1 MSVKP
6 YQLQIL
12 LKKYSSYLLLLTLV
26 SFIICNTFLIAN
38 ERYWGVLIPLLLAV
52 ITLALIRLETLL
64 TAVAFFTPLSTS
76 LKELGVYNPIG
87 VEMALPTEPLLFGL
101 MIVAWVK
108 MISDKALFKGLY
120 AHPISISISAY
131 LFWLLFTSISSSMPL
146 VSLKLLATRLW
157 FISSFYVLAYAWFQ
171 KKSNVHRFV
180 KAYLAGL
187 SLVALYSIVKHSAKG
202 FEHEVAHW
210 VMSPF
215 FKDHTSYGMALALL
229 LPFSY
234 YLTKFSA
241 NKAIKLVY
249 TFVFVLL
256 IIALILSYTRAA
268 WLSCVLA
275 LCVYIIIKLR
285 IRFSLFLSFFIF
297 LTSFVLIFQTDI
309 LMVLEKNSQDSSD
322 SFLEHIESMS
332 NVTTDASNL
341 ERINR
346 WKSAIRLFEERP
358 HLGWGPGTYQFH
370 YAPYQNYYD
379 KTVISTNAGDMGN
392 AHSEYLSA
400 LSETGWPGLFVFLL
414 FLITVFFNAIV
425 LYPKLEDKQ
434 EKWMLMSC
442 ILGLVTYFS
451 HALLNNFLDMDKASV
466 PVWAFIA
473 LIVVLDLNHK
483 NKEIEV

>member
-1 MSVKP
+1 M
-6 YQLQIL
+6 IG
-12 LKKYSSYLLLLTLV
+12 
-26 SFIICNTFLIAN
+26 N
-38 ERYWGVLIPLLLAV
+38 ERYWGLLIPLFLAV
-52 ITLALIRLETLL
+52 ITMALLRLDLLL
-64 TAVAFFTPLSTS
+64 TTVAFLTPLTTS
-76 LKELGVYNPIG
+76 LKELGIYNPIG
-87 VEMALPTEPLLFGL
+87 VEMALPTEPILFGL

-108 MISDKALFKGLY
+108 MFSDKTLFKGLY
-120 AHPISISISAY
+120 THPISIAIGAY
-131 LFWLLFTSISSSMPL
+131 LFWLLFTSISSSMPI
-146 VSLKLLATRLW
+146 VSLKLLVTRLW

-180 KAYLAGL
+180 KAYLTGL
-187 SLVALYSIVKHSAKG
+187 SLVALYTIVQHSAMG

-234 YLTKFSA
+234 YLTKYSETQ
-241 NKAIKLVY
+241 AIKLMF
-249 TFVFVLL
+249 TCVFILL

-275 LCVYIIIKLR
+275 LCVYIIMKLK
-285 IRFSLFLSFFIF
+285 IRFSLLLSFFIF
-297 LTSFVLIFQTDI
+297 SMSFILIFQTDI

-346 WKSAIRLFEERP
+346 WKSAIRLFEDRP
-358 HLGWGPGTYQFH
+358 HFGWGPGTYQFH
-370 YAPYQNYYD
+370 YAPYQNYYE

-400 LSETGWPGLFVFLL
+400 LAETGWPGLLVFLI
-414 FLITVFFNAIV
+414 FITTVFFKAIV
-425 LYPKLEDKQ
+425 LYPKLVDKREQ
-434 EKWMLMSC
+434 WMVMAC

-466 PVWAFIA
+466 PIWAFVA
-473 LIVVLDLNHK
+473 LIVVLDVNHK
-483 NKEIEV
+483 NKKIEA

>member
-1 MSVKP
+1 M
-6 YQLQIL
+6 IG
-12 LKKYSSYLLLLTLV
+12 
-26 SFIICNTFLIAN
+26 N
-38 ERYWGVLIPLLLAV
+38 ERYWGLLIPLFLAV
-52 ITLALIRLETLL
+52 ITMALLRLDLLL
-64 TAVAFFTPLSTS
+64 TTVAFLTPLSTS
-76 LKELGVYNPIG
+76 LKELGIYNPIG
-87 VEMALPTEPLLFGL
+87 VEMALPTEPILFGL

-108 MISDKALFKGLY
+108 MFSDKTLFKGLY
-120 AHPISISISAY
+120 THPISIAIGAY
-131 LFWLLFTSISSSMPL
+131 LFWLLFTSISSSMPI
-146 VSLKLLATRLW
+146 VSLKLLVTRLW

-180 KAYLAGL
+180 KAYLTGL
-187 SLVALYSIVKHSAKG
+187 SLVALYTIVQHSAMG

-234 YLTKFSA
+234 YLTKYSETQ
-241 NKAIKLVY
+241 AIKLMF
-249 TFVFVLL
+249 TCVFILL

-275 LCVYIIIKLR
+275 LCVYIIIKLK
-285 IRFSLFLSFFIF
+285 IRFSLLLSFFIF
-297 LTSFVLIFQTDI
+297 SMSFILIFQTDI

-346 WKSAIRLFEERP
+346 WKSAIRLFEDRP
-358 HLGWGPGTYQFH
+358 HFGWGPGTYQFH
-370 YAPYQNYYD
+370 YAPYQNYYE

-400 LSETGWPGLFVFLL
+400 LAETGWPGLLVFLI
-414 FLITVFFNAIV
+414 FITTVFLKAIV
-425 LYPKLEDKQ
+425 LYPKLEDKREQ
-434 EKWMLMSC
+434 WMVMAC

-466 PVWAFIA
+466 PIWAFVA
-473 LIVVLDLNHK
+473 LIVVLDVNHK
-483 NKEIEV
+483 NKKIEA